1 MTDIRSRA
9 DLRADGEAAR
19 TALPPADL
27 GSWVPAPDRPDPV
40 DLLEGQAATRFAQLV
55 PVRYGRMAVSPFT
68 FYRGAALPMAADLSA
83 GPRTTIEVQ
92 LCGDAH
98 LANFGG
104 FAAPDRAIV
113 FDMNDFDETNPGPFE
128 WDVKRLATS
137 FVLAARS
144 LELAQKDIDAIA
156 RTSVSSYR
164 KAMAEFADKR
174 NLELWYARIDAQTT
188 GFGPERPAA

>member
-68 FYRGAALPMAADLSA
+68 FYRGAALPMAADLCA
-83 GPRTTIEVQ
+83 GPRTTIP
-92 LCGDAH
+92 LCGVGARS
-98 LANFGG
+98 AAIGR
-104 FAAPDRAIV
+104 AAPR
-113 FDMNDFDETNPGPFE
+113 
-128 WDVKRLATS
+128 
-137 FVLAARS
+137 
-144 LELAQKDIDAIA
+144 
-156 RTSVSSYR
+156 
-164 KAMAEFADKR
+164 
-174 NLELWYARIDAQTT
+174 
-188 GFGPERPAA
+188 